1 MRLLKRR
8 LSLHTRLLLVG
19 FVAGLAALIVAAGA
33 IGHVLEDFVR
43 QGVDQKI
50 STQIKALAAAVGPD
64 GRLDETRL
72 LLLPDFAEPHTAW
85 AYRVRGPAGTWQGG
99 RGIVERPPPPFRTH
113 RARIPGEKHALL
125 IGRTQR
131 FGRLYVQQ
139 AWVET
144 EAGRVQIVA
153 GAPRYIVDAPL
164 DEAMAAL
171 LWSLGL
177 LTLGLAVST
186 FIQLRY
192 GLGPVR
198 AIRTE
203 IARVRAGERD
213 RLSTDQPR
221 ELRPLAEEVNA
232 LVAQNEAGLAHAR
245 RHVSNLAHG
254 LKTPLATL
262 TLKLRRDGAPAETIA
277 LAESLDQRIAHH
289 LRRARSAAAG
299 AGERARTAV
308 ASVVEDLLPVM
319 ERIHAERGVA
329 IETDVAD
336 DLIAAAERQD
346 LDEMIGNLLDNGCRH
361 AVSKV
366 CVSAEPEEK
375 SVIVRVEDDGPGLGE
390 DDMKRALMA
399 GERLD
404 EAGTGY
410 GFGLAI
416 VEELAELYGGGLEL
430 GRSADLGGL
439 SVILR
444 IPRPAKT
451 EG

>member
-1 MRLLKRR
+1 MRR

-50 STQIKALAAAVGPD
+50 STQIKALAAAVGQD

-72 LLLPDFAEPHTAW
+72 LLLPDFAEAHTAW

-113 RARIPGEKHALL
+113 RARIRGEKDALL

-198 AIRTE
+198 AIRGE

-262 TLKLRRDGAPAETIA
+262 TLKLRRDGAPAETIM

-299 AGERARTAV
+299 GGERSRTPV
-308 ASVVEDLLPVM
+308 ASVVADLLPVM
-319 ERIHAERGVA
+319 ARLHAERGVA
-329 IETDVAD
+329 VNTDVAG
-336 DLIAAAERQD
+336 DLVAAVERQD

-361 AVSKV
+361 AGSKV
-366 CVSAEPEEK
+366 RVSAADEEK
-375 SVIVRVEDDGPGLGE
+375 SVIVRVEDDGPGLSE
-390 DDMKRALMA
+390 EEMKRAVRA

-439 SVILR
+439 SAILR
-444 IPRPAKT
+444 IPRPARA
-451 EG
+451 EA